1 MAQYESAKARRRK
14 DSMRAS
20 ASYDNVAFV
29 DSDKPDVKI
38 IYEQFLSKGSHSLLV
53 PALIEQNFMSN

>member
-1 MAQYESAKARRRK
+1 
-14 DSMRAS
+14 MRAS
-20 ASYDNVAFV
+20 ASYNNVAFV

-53 PALIEQNFMSN
+53 PALIERNFMSY